1 MNITNDLVTEYING
15 FYLPLDEELS
25 ELRKSAEERKVPVI
39 LRETESLLGFI
50 FRFLKPERVLEI
62 GTAVGYSA
70 AFFIRSGAQKV
81 VTIEKDIET
90 AKEAERN
97 ISAMGLD
104 HKISVMT
111 GDGETVLREK
121 LQGEDP
127 FDLIFIDAAKSHYK
141 RFLDASLP
149 LCKKGALIISDN
161 VLLKAATA
169 SDDFDPAGRFK
180 PNIKN
185 MRRYIN
191 YISQHPDLDTVILT
205 CGDGIALSR
214 YKK

>member
-81 VTIEKDIET
+81 VTIEKDIEDC
-90 AKEAERN
+90 EGGR
-97 ISAMGLD
+97 
-104 HKISVMT
+104 
-111 GDGETVLREK
+111 
-121 LQGEDP
+121 
-127 FDLIFIDAAKSHYK
+127 
-141 RFLDASLP
+141 
-149 LCKKGALIISDN
+149 KK
-161 VLLKAATA
+161 
-169 SDDFDPAGRFK
+169 
-180 PNIKN
+180 
-185 MRRYIN
+185 
-191 YISQHPDLDTVILT
+191 
-205 CGDGIALSR
+205 
-214 YKK
+214 

>member
-81 VTIEKDIET
+81 PRRKPIRRGGKYRVSTRKRRKND
-90 AKEAERN
+90 
-97 ISAMGLD
+97 
-104 HKISVMT
+104 
-111 GDGETVLREK
+111 LR
-121 LQGEDP
+121 
-127 FDLIFIDAAKSHYK
+127 S
-141 RFLDASLP
+141 R
-149 LCKKGALIISDN
+149 
-161 VLLKAATA
+161 
-169 SDDFDPAGRFK
+169 AGR
-180 PNIKN
+180 
-185 MRRYIN
+185 
-191 YISQHPDLDTVILT
+191 
-205 CGDGIALSR
+205 
-214 YKK
+214 